1 MSNRTINM
9 SKLKRAFQMLST
21 STPQR
26 EICEKLRMGRG
37 VLNNYKKLADSL
49 GLDYSSLGRMSD
61 PELHLLLYPP
71 LPESSCTPQKKSLEE
86 LVPDYAHELSRNR
99 YLTILRLHDEYKRD
113 YPDGYGYTQFKKAI
127 RDYQYAHNLSYHNVY
142 QPGVELQIDFAGDV
156 LYLTDRRTDLRI
168 PVVLLCCVLA
178 YSGLGYAK
186 AMPDAT
192 MEHFFSGLSDT
203 FTYMGGVTA
212 IAKSDNMKQWVKK
225 YDRYEPSFTDAAM
238 EWSAYYDTSLET
250 CRVKTPRDKGVIE
263 GLVNKFYQ
271 FIYAA
276 LRKEVFY
283 SLTDLNFRI
292 MELTIQFNDRVS
304 RLTGKSRMQVF
315 QSEEKESL
323 KPLPD
328 TPYRFRHKKE
338 VKLTG
343 NYHVMVGKEK
353 HLYSVPYQYVG
364 QTIRVLWDMDTV
376 EVYAGMDRIALHQRH
391 FTAGYTTLDSHMPD
405 NHLAYKRSKGYNAAY
420 YQERACEIGP
430 NTGVAVSKILQAPKY
445 VEHAYRSCQG
455 VLSLQKKYVKERLE
469 NACRRIADTGG
480 VTYMMI
486 KNILMNNLDKK
497 ESEPIVS
504 SIPEND
510 DVRGAEAFANF

>member
-1 MSNRTINM
+1 
-9 SKLKRAFQMLST
+9 
-21 STPQR
+21 
-26 EICEKLRMGRG
+26 MGRG
-37 VLNNYKKLADSL
+37 VLNNYKKLADSC
-49 GLDYSSLGRMSD
+49 GLDYCSLGRMD
-61 PELHLLLYPP
+61 DAELHTLLFSTPSAAP
-71 LPESSCTPQKKSLEE
+71 CKPQKKSLEE
-86 LVPDYAHELSRNR
+86 LIPDYVHELSHNR
-99 YLTILRLHDEYKRD
+99 HLTVLRLHEEYRKD

-127 RDYQYAHNLSYHNVY
+127 RDYQYAHNLSYHNVF

-156 LYLTDRRTDLRI
+156 LYLTDRKTGVHI

-192 MEHFFSGLSDT
+192 MENFFWGLSDT

-212 IAKSDNMKQWVKK
+212 VAKSDNMKQWVKK

-238 EWSAYYDTSLET
+238 EWSAHYDTSLET
-250 CRVKTPRDKGVIE
+250 CRVKTPRDKGPVE
-263 GLVNKFYQ
+263 GLVYKFYQ

-283 SLTDLNFRI
+283 SLAELNARI
-292 MELTIQFNDRVS
+292 LELTIQFNDRTS

-315 QSEEKESL
+315 EAEERESL
-323 KPLPD
+323 KPLPGA
-328 TPYRFRHKKE
+328 PYRFRHKKE

-343 NYHVMVGKEK
+343 NYHIMVGKEK
-353 HLYSVPYQYVG
+353 HQYSVPYQYVG
-364 QTIRVLWDMDTV
+364 QKIQVLWDMDTV
-376 EVYAGMDRIALHQRH
+376 EVYAGVERIALHQRH

-405 NHLAYKRSKGYNAAY
+405 NHLAYKHSKGYNAAY
-420 YQERACEIGP
+420 YQERAGEIGP
-430 NTGVAVSKILQAPKY
+430 HTSLAVNKILQAPKY

-455 VLSLQKKYVKERLE
+455 VLSLQKKYGKERLE
-469 NACRRIADTGG
+469 NACRRIAGTGG

-486 KNILMNNLDKK
+486 KNILTNNLDKE
-497 ESEPIVS
+497 ESQPIVS

-510 DVRGAEAFANF
+510 YVRGAEAFTDF